1 MFILFCTSSK
11 FSLVC
16 IEWFDFLQ
24 RHFCKYIS
32 SEFIFKHVY
41 IWSIR
46 CFVSAISH
54 ICHFARA
61 FLQREKKRNN
71 DDRIPYKIFN
81 WYFSMNAYKRCH
93 YERAMTLSYS
103 VLSGYLLQNTH
114 THTKC
119 ISQSMPMPFFP
130 HFIRYL
136 FLHIFAANLE
146 HRLCHFRK
154 KSGPPLAFFT
164 SNHFKTE
171 FHTQPNNK
179 SHQFQHNNEILQN
192 NSDECAR
199 RIKWATFSFV
209 PEMRSILPCEV
220 RMNRSPFWMDKFE
233 WQNVC
238 WEISLLHLWKE
249 TVFVPFGFSISV
261 EDNLI
266 W

>member
-24 RHFCKYIS
+24 RYFCKYIS

-114 THTKC
+114 THKVYKP
-119 ISQSMPMPFFP
+119 IYANAIFSALHS
-130 HFIRYL
+130 L
-136 FLHIFAANLE
+136 FVFAYI
-146 HRLCHFRK
+146 CC
-154 KSGPPLAFFT
+154 KSWT
-164 SNHFKTE
+164 
-171 FHTQPNNK
+171 
-179 SHQFQHNNEILQN
+179 
-192 NSDECAR
+192 
-199 RIKWATFSFV
+199 
-209 PEMRSILPCEV
+209 
-220 RMNRSPFWMDKFE
+220 
-233 WQNVC
+233 
-238 WEISLLHLWKE
+238 
-249 TVFVPFGFSISV
+249 
-261 EDNLI
+261 
-266 W
+266 